1 MKGSKRISELIT
13 DKNALKAGR
22 INIIDAPVSSGKTHF
37 ALNML
42 PKWTGSPSKILYLID
57 TTNGE
62 MHLQRNILTVGRQTY
77 AFYDYGKKRT
87 WGERSEEAENNMPVM
102 TYAGFGAEVRHNSN
116 SFHWHDFDFIICDEM
131 QNLVNYQRYKG
142 GTVNVEAAENALRSI
157 AAAGKTIII
166 ALSATPQSI
175 RERFK
180 DLCYDVPFDRSDLR
194 CLETHEVIPYFDKVE
209 SILTRHKGQT
219 GILYVSEIA
228 EMERYIRWANQNGI
242 RANGFWSINA
252 RTPMT
257 EEQLQLRHTVLE
269 KETFSADIDL
279 LVINAASQTC
289 IKIQG
294 EKRKVDYIIVHY
306 KSDEVKTQVRGR
318 YHGDLP
324 YFYFHD
330 LEAANDYAA
339 KQSKIPDEY
348 LNVRLYKNCWKEV
361 SSLVGLR
368 RPHGGF
374 YSMPTVAKYLE
385 KNGYMVEKKKDSK
398 LNGQYYYVIT
408 RDTKNYNIVY

>member
-1 MKGSKRISELIT
+1 MIGTKTISDLIT
-13 DKNALKAGR
+13 DKNMLKAGR
-22 INIIDAPVSSGKTHF
+22 INIIDAPVSSGKTYF
-37 ALNML
+37 ALNVL
-42 PKWTGSPSKILYLID
+42 PAWAGSPSKILYLID

-62 MHLQRNILTVGRQTY
+62 MHLQKNILAVGRQTY
-77 AFYDYGKKRT
+77 AFYDYGKKTT
-87 WGERSEEAENNMPVM
+87 WGERSEKAENNMPVM

-116 SFHWHDFDFIICDEM
+116 AFHWLDFDYIICDEM
-131 QNLVNYQRYKG
+131 QNLVNYQRYKD
-142 GTVNVEAAENALRSI
+142 GTVNIEAAENALRAV
-157 AAAGKTIII
+157 AAAGSTKIITW
-166 ALSATPQSI
+166 SATPQPI
-175 RERFK
+175 RERFG

-194 CLETHEVIPYFDKVE
+194 RLETHEVIPYFDKVE
-209 SILTRHKGQT
+209 SILLRHKGQT

-228 EMERYIRWANQNGI
+228 EMERYIKWANQ
-242 RANGFWSINA
+242 NGFWSINA

-257 EEQLQLRHTVLE
+257 EEQLKLRSTVLE
-269 KETFSADIDL
+269 NETFSADIDL

-294 EKRKVDYIIVHY
+294 ENRKVDYIIVHY

-330 LEAANDYAA
+330 IDAANDYAA

-348 LNVRLYKNCWKEV
+348 LNVRLYSNRWKEV
-361 SSLVGLR
+361 SSFVGLR

-374 YSMPTVAKYLE
+374 YSMPTVAKYLV
-385 KNGYMVEKKKDSK
+385 KNGYNVVKKKDSK
-398 LNGQYYYVIT
+398 LNGQYYYIIT
-408 RDTKNYNIVY
+408 QDTKNNDVLY